1 MKIWM
6 TIALVALTTPALAQE
21 PTQAEKTAA
30 LKRAYELNGNSMV
43 GWGSIDLTSEPTVV
57 RTIPIDGAPRVT
69 PAAPPPAK
77 VAAVEPERPDICRRH
92 GKRKV
97 VRGRSWRCR

>member
-6 TIALVALTTPALAQE
+6 TIALVALTAPALAQE

-43 GWGSIDLTSEPTVV
+43 GWGSIDLADAPAAI
-57 RTIPIDGAPRVT
+57 RTIPIDGAPKVI
-69 PAAPPPAK
+69 PAPPPAK

>member
-1 MKIWM
+1 MKILL
-6 TIALVALTTPALAQE
+6 TIVLVALTAPALAQE

-57 RTIPIDGAPRVT
+57 RTIPIAGAPRVT
-69 PAAPPPAK
+69 PAAPPPDK
-77 VAAVEPERPDICRRH
+77 VAAL
-92 GKRKV
+92 
-97 VRGRSWRCR
+97 